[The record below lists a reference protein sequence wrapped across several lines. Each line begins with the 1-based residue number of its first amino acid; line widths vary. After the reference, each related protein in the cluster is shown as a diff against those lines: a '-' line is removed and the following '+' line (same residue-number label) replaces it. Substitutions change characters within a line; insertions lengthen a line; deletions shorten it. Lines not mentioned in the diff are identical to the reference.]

1 MWRSGIRLET
11 DTRSEKDEWS
21 MRRTLGLIFVAV
33 VVAALGAA
41 GVVVYAQQTQPT
53 PLQPAA
59 PAPARK
65 PAAAAKPQSHK
76 AQTPS
81 AAPASVPPQQAGQQP
96 TVFDDQARQANI
108 VTCANLFGTL
118 GRGLAMNSNYTA
130 QSQWDA
136 KAGNS
141 HSVQSLVALAPNQA
155 PQGNQVPPGTA
166 VQQAAGVVFA
176 APVGSSCE
184 GNLVRVTPRT
194 ENCSTVAA
202 ELAKLN
208 GQTGA
213 LGELATVALSNG
225 AQVVL
230 IPFGNTCV
238 AVTALR
244 VAG

>member
-1 MWRSGIRLET
+1 
-11 DTRSEKDEWS
+11 

-41 GVVVYAQQTQPT
+41 GVVVYAQQTPI

-59 PAPARK
+59 PAPAKKPAVAAKPQPHKRPQEAQT
-65 PAAAAKPQSHK
+65 PAAAA
-76 AQTPS
+76 
-81 AAPASVPPQQAGQQP
+81 VPPQQAGQQP

-155 PQGNQVPPGTA
+155 PQGNQASQGNQAPQGTA
-166 VQQAAGVVFA
+166 VQQAAGIVFA

-184 GNLVRVTPRT
+184 GNLVRVTPRA
-194 ENCSTVAA
+194 ESCPTVAA

-213 LGELATVALSNG
+213 LGELATIALPNG

-230 IPFGNTCV
+230 LPFGNACV

-244 VAG
+244 LAG

>member
-1 MWRSGIRLET
+1 MKTPMRLKT
-11 DTRSEKDEWS
+11 PI
-21 MRRTLGLIFVAV
+21 LIFTAV
-33 VVAALGAA
+33 VVAALSAA
-41 GVVVYAQQTQPT
+41 GVVVYAQQSQPV

-59 PAPARK
+59 PAPAKK
-65 PAAAAKPQSHK
+65 PAAAAKPQPHK
-76 AQTPS
+76 QRAPETPP
-81 AAPASVPPQQAGQQP
+81 AAAAAVPPQQGGQQP
-96 TVFDDQARQANI
+96 TVFDEQARQANI
-108 VTCANLFGTL
+108 ATCANLFGTL
-118 GRGLAMNSNYTA
+118 GRGLAMNSTYTA

-155 PQGNQVPPGTA
+155 PQSQTA
-166 VQQAAGVVFA
+166 QGSAASQPAAGIVFA

-184 GNLVRVTPRT
+184 GNLVRVTPRA

-208 GQTGA
+208 GQAGA
-213 LGELATVALSNG
+213 LGELPTVALPNG

-230 IPFGNTCV
+230 IPFGNACI

-244 VAG
+244 IAG

>member
-1 MWRSGIRLET
+1 
-11 DTRSEKDEWS
+11 

-41 GVVVYAQQTQPT
+41 GVVVYAQQAQPV
-53 PLQPAA
+53 PLQPAS
-59 PAPARK
+59 PAPAKK
-65 PAAAAKPQSHK
+65 PAAAAKPQPHKSH
-76 AQTPS
+76 AQEVQTPP
-81 AAPASVPPQQAGQQP
+81 AAAAAVPPQQAGQQP

-118 GRGLAMNSNYTA
+118 GRGIAMNSNYTA

-136 KAGNS
+136 KAGNA

-155 PQGNQVPPGTA
+155 AQGNQGNQAPQGNA
-166 VQQAAGVVFA
+166 ANQQAAGIVFA

-184 GNLVRVTPRT
+184 GNLVRVTPRA

-208 GQTGA
+208 GQSGA

-230 IPFGNTCV
+230 IPFGNACV

-244 VAG
+244 IAG

>member
-1 MWRSGIRLET
+1 
-11 DTRSEKDEWS
+11 
-21 MRRTLGLIFVAV
+21 MRHTLGLIFVAV

-41 GVVVYAQQTQPT
+41 GVVVYAQQTQPV

-65 PAAAAKPQSHK
+65 PAAAKPQPHK
-76 AQTPS
+76 QRPQEAQTPP
-81 AAPASVPPQQAGQQP
+81 AAAASVPPQQAGQQP
-96 TVFDDQARQANI
+96 TVFDEHARQGNV

-118 GRGLAMNSNYTA
+118 GRGLATNSNYTA

-141 HSVQSLVALAPNQA
+141 HSVQSLVALAPIQA
-155 PQGNQVPPGTA
+155 PQGSAAQR
-166 VQQAAGVVFA
+166 AAGIVFA

-184 GNLVRVTPRT
+184 GNLVRVTPSA
-194 ENCSTVAA
+194 ESCPTVAA

-208 GQTGA
+208 GQNGT
-213 LGELATVALSNG
+213 LGDLATIALPNG

-230 IPFGNTCV
+230 IPFGNACV